1 MDSYLYMNRTLAK
14 RLKELKIIEFNN
26 MNQVKNVKRIDETK
40 RKIETLEEK
49 LKKIKNQ
56 YAYSL
61 LQQERLNILTRHK
74 TKKPSHP

>member
-1 MDSYLYMNRTLAK
+1 MNRTLAK

-61 LQQERLNILTRHK
+61 LQQERLNILIKICKCNK
-74 TKKPSHP
+74 TQN